1 MINSMMLHSLEDDAE
16 ISERKFKNYVS
27 TCTFVA
33 SVFQLSFH
41 SDLFWSFSVCFNF
54 MSNSNHL
61 MLLNFRRYLFPVN
74 TIFLLMRNVCNEI

>member
-1 MINSMMLHSLEDDAE
+1 MLHSLEGDAE

-27 TCTFVA
+27 TWTFVA
-33 SVFQLSFH
+33 SVFQLWFH
-41 SDLFWSFSVCFNF
+41 SDLFWSFWVCFNF

-61 MLLNFRRYLFPVN
+61 MLLNFRRYLFFVN